1 MMKSKRT
8 RRTVRVS
15 RTGTRLFR
23 AIAFILLFGALT
35 CCVACT
41 ATSKISV
48 KQNQGE
54 QQQDVQIEHEGK
66 LNNLSLI
73 FNTTPFYGCIK
84 E

>member
-1 MMKSKRT
+1 MKSKRT

-15 RTGTRLFR
+15 RTGTRLLR
-23 AIAFILLFGALT
+23 SIAFVWLFAAVT
-35 CCVACT
+35 CCVACS

-54 QQQDVQIEHEGK
+54 QQQDVQIEHEGR

-73 FNTTPFYGCIK
+73 FNTTPVYGRVEK
-84 E
+84 

>member
-1 MMKSKRT
+1 MKSKRT

-15 RTGTRLFR
+15 RTGTRLLR
-23 AIAFILLFGALT
+23 LIAFVGLILV
-35 CCVACT
+35 CCVACS

-73 FNTTPFYGCIK
+73 FNTTPVYGRVEK
-84 E
+84 